1 MPQNDMVV
9 QPLRVKSTGSQLI
22 VDVSWREAEAL
33 QTHLRKHAVP
43 STLHLE
49 PSEQVARLE
58 IWPGPDA
65 AAVQAALDAWP
76 E

>member
-1 MPQNDMVV
+1 MPQDNMVV
-9 QPLRVKSTGSQLI
+9 QPLQVKSVGGQ
-22 VDVSWREAEAL
+22 VVVAVPWREAEAL
-33 QTHLRKHAVP
+33 QTHLRRHSVP

-49 PSEQVARLE
+49 PSEQEARLE

-65 AAVQAALDAWP
+65 AAVQAALDLWP